1 MLSAPLELLPDVS
14 RLEKSD
20 DIKGRED
27 GTSVGKDIGT
37 CMVWE
42 KDFAGVK
49 SSSVKRAVLKGKV
62 PVVENAKCRSL
73 GVINHGHI
81 SMYS

>member
-1 MLSAPLELLPDVS
+1 MLSALLESLPDVS

-20 DIKGRED
+20 DTKGGED
-27 GTSVGKDIGT
+27 GTSVGKDMGT

-42 KDFAGVK
+42 KDFAGAK
-49 SSSVKRAVLKGKV
+49 SSSVKRASLKGKV
-62 PVVENAKCRSL
+62 PVVENAERRSS
-73 GVINHGHI
+73 GVIDRGCI